1 MKKLLLTSAALFVM
15 TTACSADRIQPF
27 VGVNPTSGA
36 GSFANTDPG
45 TGAGG
50 SGLFVD
56 LYPFTLA
63 GTQVL
68 TIAFATN
75 TFADGDI
82 QKILNFTGAVVNE
95 GADNAPGG
103 VGINADTVVIGPV
116 AATPCVNIPS
126 CQIFGGSAVL
136 PGGDYHL
143 RITGNAGANAGYG
156 GNLSTSVVP
165 GPIAGAGLPG
175 LIAACLALY
184 GLHRRRRRLAA

>member
-75 TFADGDI
+75 TFLMLGGF
-82 QKILNFTGAVVNE
+82 IL
-95 GADNAPGG
+95 
-103 VGINADTVVIGPV
+103 VGY
-116 AATPCVNIPS
+116 
-126 CQIFGGSAVL
+126 Q
-136 PGGDYHL
+136 
-143 RITGNAGANAGYG
+143 ITGY
-156 GNLSTSVVP
+156 LVT
-165 GPIAGAGLPG
+165 
-175 LIAACLALY
+175 
-184 GLHRRRRRLAA
+184 R